1 VSENLGDPLFRVLLH
16 FYATIFRTLP
26 PLQLSLCASMILAYK
41 SAVTLLPN
49 QNLNLLSAVFISNSD
64 QMKNFYPPSL
74 KSEKLWLVWK
84 LESRGLGRLAKS
96 EAHVKLLSH

>member
-1 VSENLGDPLFRVLLH
+1 
-16 FYATIFRTLP
+16 
-26 PLQLSLCASMILAYK
+26 MILAYK
-41 SAVTLLPN
+41 TAVPLVPN

-84 LESRGLGRLAKS
+84 LGNRGPGRLAKS
-96 EAHVKLLSH
+96 EACFKLLSHSKKITEK